1 VLVVSIELLGNPDFF
16 YDVLHPFLF
25 ILEDINFN
33 YILNSDLIILIFE
46 SSVGLY
52 LLSVVSL
59 ACWSQWTFSQ

>member
-1 VLVVSIELLGNPDFF
+1 MFFSAGVSIELLGNPDFF
-16 YDVLHPFLF
+16 NEVLHPLLF
-25 ILEDINFN
+25 ILEDINFS

-59 ACWSQWTFSQ
+59 ACRSQ